1 LKEKHIDILHHTLV
15 PKHTI
20 LSEQEKQEIINK
32 YQIKKLS
39 QFPRILK
46 SDPIIKLIGAKPGDL
61 IKIER
66 ENSDYYRVVVED

>member
-1 LKEKHIDILHHTLV
+1 MKEKHIDILHHNLV
-15 PKHTI
+15 PKHII
-20 LSEQEKQEIINK
+20 LSEQEKQEVINK

-46 SDPIIKLIGAKPGDL
+46 SDPIVKLIGAKPGDL